1 MQNASTN
8 VSLKNRTGMQRSPVQ
23 SQELLQSTA
32 DHQDPALPN
41 PEADG
46 LAEVR
51 AEYIEGAE
59 PLGTIPAPLTATG
72 VVESAANMLTGRR
85 LHVFMDKL
93 AERLAFE
100 RGGTRLYDAL
110 LAKHLAAPE
119 ADGDGAVTV
128 TRDTLIEMRNEESEH
143 FLLVSDCITELG
155 GDPTAATPC
164 ADVAGVQS
172 MGLVQTVTDPRTSL
186 VQSLSAILAAELVDN
201 AAWELLVQLAQG
213 MGQDDMAAQFERARL
228 TEARHLKV
236 IRGWYTS
243 LTLAESG
250 RGDRSS

>member
-23 SQELLQSTA
+23 SQELLESTA
-32 DHQDPALPN
+32 DQEMEGLPN

-51 AEYIEGAE
+51 AEYIEDAE
-59 PLGTIPAPLTATG
+59 PLGTIPAPLTPSG
-72 VVESAANMLTGRR
+72 MVKSAANMLTGRR

-110 LAKHLAAPE
+110 LAKHLAAAPNGE
-119 ADGDGAVTV
+119 ADVNV
-128 TRDTLIEMRNEESEH
+128 SRDTLIEMRNEESEH
-143 FLLVSDCITELG
+143 FMLVSECITELG
-155 GDPTAATPC
+155 GDPTAETPC

-201 AAWELLVQLAQG
+201 AGWDLLVQLADG
-213 MGQDDMAAQFERARL
+213 MGQDDMAARFRKAKL
-228 TEARHLKV
+228 TEARHLQV

-250 RGDRSS
+250 GGE

>member
-1 MQNASTN
+1 MQNATPRPN

-23 SQELLQSTA
+23 SKALLQSTA
-32 DHQDPALPN
+32 DHVDPGLPN
-41 PEADG
+41 PQGDG

-51 AEYIEGAE
+51 AEYIEEAE
-59 PLGTIPAPLTATG
+59 PLGTIPAPLTTTG
-72 VVESAANMLTGRR
+72 IVKSAGNMLTGRR

-110 LAKHLAAPE
+110 LAKHPAAPLG
-119 ADGDGAVTV
+119 GDAEVKV
-128 TRDTLIEMRNEESEH
+128 TREALLKMRNEESAH
-143 FLLVSDCITELG
+143 FLLVSDCIVELG
-155 GDPTAATPC
+155 GDPTAETPS

-186 VQSLSAILAAELVDN
+186 VQSLSAILAAELIDN
-201 AAWELLVQLAQG
+201 AGWQLLVHLAER
-213 MGQDDMAAQFERARL
+213 MGQGDMAAQFEKARL
-228 TEARHLKV
+228 TEARHLQV

-243 LTLAESG
+243 LTLAECG
-250 RGDRSS
+250 RAD

>member
-32 DHQDPALPN
+32 DHADPGLPN

-51 AEYIEGAE
+51 AEYIEDAE
-59 PLGTIPAPLTATG
+59 PLGTIPAPLTVTG
-72 VVESAANMLTGRR
+72 AVKSAANMLTGRR

-110 LAKHLAAPE
+110 LAKHLAAPL
-119 ADGDGAVTV
+119 DGEGDVKV

-143 FLLVSDCITELG
+143 FLLVSDSITELG
-155 GDPTAATPC
+155 GDPTAETPS

-201 AAWELLVQLAQG
+201 AAWELLVQLARG
-213 MGQDDMAAQFERARL
+213 MGQDEMAAQFERARL

-250 RGDRSS
+250 REA